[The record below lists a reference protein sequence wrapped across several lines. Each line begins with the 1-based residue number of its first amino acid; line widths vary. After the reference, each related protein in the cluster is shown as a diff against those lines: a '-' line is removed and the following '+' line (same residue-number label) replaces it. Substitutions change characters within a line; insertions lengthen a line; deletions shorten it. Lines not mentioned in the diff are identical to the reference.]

1 MYSARITRLNP
12 TAFIFLID
20 RSGSMEEKM
29 TFGQSMMTKAEAV
42 AMVTNMLI
50 RELINRCRR
59 EEGIL
64 DYFDIAAIGY
74 SADEATML
82 LGGPEGF
89 VKPSELAM
97 RPCKKRSFTRER
109 VLPDGRAV
117 ITNDELKYWI
127 EPKAEGSTPM
137 RSALEQALLLAGRW
151 CRKPGNSASYP
162 PTIFNITD
170 GEASDGD
177 YEILTGLAGQIKA
190 LHTDD
195 GNALL
200 ININLST
207 GTDGETVIF
216 PASAD
221 ELPATKHT
229 QVLYDMS
236 SPMPAE
242 YTEAILQ
249 LRGDGA
255 YAPFRGMSHNTSV
268 PGLISMLNVGS
279 RSINKMQ

>member
-20 RSGSMEEKM
+20 QSGSMEEKM

-64 DYFDIAAIGY
+64 DYFDIAVIGY
-74 SADEATML
+74 SADEAAML
-82 LGGPEGF
+82 LGTPDVF
-89 VKPSELAM
+89 AKPSELAM
-97 RPCKKRSFTRER
+97 RPCKKRTFSRER
-109 VLPDGRAV
+109 ILPSGSSV
-117 ITNDELKYWI
+117 ISNDELKYWV

-137 RSALEQALLLAGRW
+137 RSALELALSVAGRW
-151 CRKPGNSASYP
+151 CRKQGNSASYP

-177 YEILTGLAGQIKA
+177 YENLTDIATQIKD

-200 ININLST
+200 ININMST
-207 GTDGETVIF
+207 GSNGETVVF
-216 PASAD
+216 PASSG
-221 ELPATKHT
+221 ELPLTKYS
-229 QVLYDMS
+229 QMLYEMS
-236 SPMPAE
+236 SVMPQE
-242 YTEAILQ
+242 YEKAILR
-249 LRGDGA
+249 LRGDGSPP
-255 YAPFRGMSHNTSV
+255 PFRGMSYNTSIA
-268 PGLISMLNVGS
+268 GLISMLNVGS
-279 RSINKMQ
+279 RSVNKM